1 MTIRIKI
8 RRDTAATWATENP
21 ILALAEQGL
30 ETDTGRMKMG
40 DGTTAWNSLEY
51 YAPNV
56 ERNRAGWVATLGTR
70 YDMVNTDEYW
80 WEAVTA
86 DSDGNVYLTGGDED
100 STYANMTKFDV
111 NGVMQWSKTL
121 DGPDGYEGE
130 GKDVKL
136 AADGHPV
143 FLTHVYNNDNSNDNQ
158 GYNIHKANKDTG
170 AIIGSGIR
178 VKDETDSGSG
188 FGSVYARE
196 MAIDSG
202 GAYIVVGSR
211 YGNNINDNVTALT
224 GSTSSVIVIAHNTN
238 IPYPREYDDSFIK
251 TQDNVSSYYVIE
263 VNRYNGVVPDVT
275 PVTTGTGLVVNVEI
289 VSGTP
294 TATVADGGTGYTVG
308 RLVKVLGSQVGGVD
322 VTNDLTIYISGVSS
336 GVVTSIGEPSGTSGS
351 DGTYNGVATS
361 VITPTAPS
369 VDLQFRKDTAGIYR
383 KTYSGGTGNVGFSVG
398 DTLTVPGTT
407 FAFGTSPTNDWVTTV
422 TTIGGSGNI
431 TAIATPTWNPPTD
444 YIKLGLDNA
453 NDFSTGTYKLF
464 LQTNE
469 EAFVHKHNTASNWSK
484 TIGDLDNERFYGV
497 SLDSS
502 DNIYAVGEHY
512 NRDYPNGSRWESL
525 VVKFDTSGEVQWAR
539 SYDIDGFEGNTDITN
554 AATDSNDNI
563 YLAQA
568 GTPATLTKIDPN
580 GDIIWQK
587 KIGDGEPISMYNGT
601 VEIDSDD
608 NVYFVSEM
616 NSIINPNDD
625 FIVMKFNSAG
635 NVVWQRTIGTIYN
648 ENSVWTNAFSYAS
661 VKGDKIYISGST
673 EAYAPPKNVYVDRA
687 FVIQLTT
694 DGNWLGETD
703 VWKLSSSTW
712 TVSNVGSGTLLV
724 TTSSYVSTA
733 SDVTVFTPTFTQTDS
748 GVDIDVDILHKGD
761 HHPIKGVSRIE
772 FEDGH
777 VVDKYAGRNIPPVD
791 WYDTTYGGDYYLGP
805 REAGRHILLE
815 DDTVNSWFYIPS
827 YEVIDLP
834 IGTVFTIVI
843 INKQNNVFVGWY
855 GGTQPTVH
863 ASGQTGSGPNWELAS
878 NGNDGTYTIMKV
890 QQNRW
895 IINGP
900 DVVAN

>member
-70 YDMVNTDEYW
+70 YDMDNTYEYW
-80 WEAVTA
+80 WESVAA

-100 STYANMTKFDV
+100 SEYTNMTKFDV

-130 GKDVKL
+130 GKDVKI
-136 AADGHPV
+136 ASDGHPV
-143 FLTHVYNNDNSNDNQ
+143 FLTTVYNDENSNDRE
-158 GYNIHKANKDTG
+158 GYNLHKANKDTG
-170 AIIGSGIR
+170 AIIGNGIR
-178 VKDETDSGSG
+178 VKDETDDGSG
-188 FGSVYARE
+188 FGNIIARE
-196 MAIDSG
+196 LAIDSTD
-202 GAYIVVGSR
+202 AYIVVGSR
-211 YGNNINDNVTALT
+211 YGSNINENVTAET

-238 IPYPREYDDSFIK
+238 IPYPREYDDSYIK
-251 TQDNVSSYYVIE
+251 TQDDATTYYVIE
-263 VNRYNGVVPDVT
+263 VNQYDGVVPDVT

-294 TATVADGGTGYTVG
+294 TATIDNGGTGYTEG

-322 VTNDLTIYISGVSS
+322 VTNDLTIYISTVTS
-336 GVVTSIGEPSGTSGS
+336 GVVTGIGEPSGTSGS

-369 VDLQFRKDTAGIYR
+369 VDLQFRKDTAGTYR

-422 TTIGGSGNI
+422 TTIGGSGDI
-431 TAIATPTWNPPTD
+431 TDIATPTWNPPTD
-444 YIKLGLDNA
+444 YIKLGLDSA
-453 NDFSTGTYKLF
+453 NDFSTGSYKLY
-464 LQTNE
+464 LDTNE
-469 EAFVHKHNTASNWSK
+469 QAFVHKHSTESSWAN
-484 TIGDLDNERFYGV
+484 TIGNVDNERFYGV
-497 SLDSS
+497 TLDSN

-512 NRDYPNGSRWESL
+512 NVDYPNGSRWEGL
-525 VVKFDTSGEVQWAR
+525 VVKFDTIGEVQWAR
-539 SYDIDGFEGNTDITN
+539 SYDIDGYEGNTDITN
-554 AATDSNDNI
+554 ATTDSNDNI
-563 YLAQA
+563 YLVQS
-568 GTPATLTKIDPN
+568 GGPATVTKIDSD

-587 KIGDGEPISMYNGT
+587 NIGDGDPISTFNAT
-601 VEIDSDD
+601 VEVDSDD
-608 NVYFVSEM
+608 NVYFVTEM
-616 NSIINPNDD
+616 DSIVNPTDD
-625 FIVMKFNSAG
+625 YLIVKFNSAG
-635 NVVWQRTIGTIYN
+635 SVVWQRSIGTIYEEDASWN
-648 ENSVWTNAFSYAS
+648 NNYSYVS

-673 EAYAPPKNVYVDRA
+673 EAYAPPKHTWVSRA

-694 DGNWLGETD
+694 DGNWVGETD
-703 VWKLSSSTW
+703 VWQMSTATW
-712 TVSNVGSGTLLV
+712 TVSNVGSQQV

-733 SDVTVFTPTFTQTDS
+733 SDITVFTPTFTQTDS
-748 GVDIDVDILHKGD
+748 GIDTDVDTLHKGD
-761 HHPIKGVSRIE
+761 HHTIKGVSRIE
-772 FEDGH
+772 FEDGA
-777 VVDKYAGRNIPPVD
+777 VIDKYAGRNIPPVD

-815 DDTVNSWFYIPS
+815 DDSTTSYFYIPS
-827 YEVIDLP
+827 YDLIDLP

-843 INKQNNVFVGWY
+843 INKQNNVYVDWY

-878 NGNDGTYTIMKV
+878 DDNDGTYTIMKV